1 MQMLVKINN
10 IIEKKHKVK
19 VTMLDIDD
27 YGAIIALEKLE
38 LDLPFNDKSII
49 STLKNSSYAAIFTK
63 GNNNTIILANGITF
77 DELDKEKKK
86 TIDTVMNK
94 K

>member
-1 MQMLVKINN
+1 MLVKINSIN
-10 IIEKKHKVK
+10 VKKHRVK
-19 VTMLDIDD
+19 VTVLDIDD

-38 LDLPFNDKSII
+38 LNLPSDDNSII
-49 STLKNSSYAAIFTK
+49 STLKNSSYAAIFT
-63 GNNNTIILANGITF
+63 NDDNNTIILANGITF
-77 DELDKEKKK
+77 DEFDKEKKK

>member
-1 MQMLVKINN
+1 MLVKINS
-10 IIEKKHKVK
+10 IDEKKYKVK

-38 LDLPFNDKSII
+38 LDLPSNDDSII
-49 STLKNSSYAAIFTK
+49 STLKNSSHAAVFTK
-63 GNNNTIILANGITF
+63 DNNNTIILANGITF

-86 TIDTVMNK
+86 TIDTVMSK
-94 K
+94 R